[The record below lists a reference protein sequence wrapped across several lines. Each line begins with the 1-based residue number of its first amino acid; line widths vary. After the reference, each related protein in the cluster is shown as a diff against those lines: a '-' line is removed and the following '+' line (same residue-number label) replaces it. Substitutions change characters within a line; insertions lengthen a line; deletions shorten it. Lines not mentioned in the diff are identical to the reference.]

1 MANMTAN
8 SIKVNNTTAVA
19 APADLALAAN
29 TFPSRK
35 STGNIMANP
44 ITDFAF
50 TMLDDA
56 DAATLRTTIGAGTGN
71 GTVTSVT
78 GTAPIVS
85 SGGNTPAISISAA
98 TTISAGSMSAA
109 DKAKLDGI
117 NGSETK
123 VTAGTNIIVTGTG
136 TTANPYVVNQNSG
149 TATGQMLYWN
159 GTAWVTIAAGLNG
172 QILKFKNG
180 VPTWTDGN
188 INDLSIGDSYQ
199 GGVIAYFLQAGDPG
213 YNANVRHGLIAA
225 PTDQSTEAEWGCDG
239 TAISGAE
246 GIALGTGA
254 QNTLDIVN
262 GCSTAGIAA
271 RICNDLVLN
280 GYSDWYLPSKDEL
293 NKLYLNKTSIGG
305 FASNYYW
312 SSSEYS
318 SIYAWKQYFNS
329 GFQWYFNKYDT
340 GYVRAVRAF

>member
-1 MANMTAN
+1 VVAGTSNPVI
-8 SIKVNNTTAVA
+8 SIEA
-19 APADLALAAN
+19 ATALA
-29 TFPSRK
+29 P
-35 STGNIMANP
+35 
-44 ITDFAF
+44 
-50 TMLDDA
+50 
-56 DAATLRTTIGAGTGN
+56 
-71 GTVTSVT
+71 
-78 GTAPIVS
+78 
-85 SGGNTPAISISAA
+85 
-98 TTISAGSMSAA
+98 GSMSAA
-109 DKAKLDGI
+109 DKTKLDAQ
-117 NGSETK
+117 T
-123 VTAGTNIIVTGTG
+123 TGT
-136 TTANPYVVNQNSG
+136 AS
-149 TATGQMLYWN
+149 GQMQYWN
-159 GTAWVTIAAGLNG
+159 GTAWVTIASGLNG
-172 QILKFKNG
+172 QLLKFKNG

-213 YNANVRHGLIAA
+213 YDANVRHGLIAA
-225 PTDQSTEAEWGCDG
+225 PTDQSTAAEWGCDG
-239 TAISGAE
+239 TAISGAD

-280 GYSDWYLPSKDEL
+280 TYSDWFLPSKNEL
-293 NKLYLNKTSIGG
+293 NKLYANRAVIGG

-340 GYVRAVRAF
+340 GYVRAIRTF